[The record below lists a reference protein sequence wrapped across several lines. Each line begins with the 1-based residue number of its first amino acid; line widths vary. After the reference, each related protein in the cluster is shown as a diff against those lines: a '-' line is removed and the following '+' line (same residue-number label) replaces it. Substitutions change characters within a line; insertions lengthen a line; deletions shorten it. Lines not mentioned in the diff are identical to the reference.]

1 MYLHVGVA
9 KTGTTYL
16 QRLLFANRDLLKQN
30 GVIYPGSKPA
40 AHFLAS
46 MDLRE
51 SGFKGHHYP
60 GAEGMWERL
69 TAEANAFP
77 GIAVFSHETLAR
89 ARKRRIQQAI
99 AAFNTDDVQIVLTT
113 RDLARQLPAMWQEQ
127 VKNRNEQTYDDFL
140 AEVFAAADAGDK
152 AKRVKFWRPQ
162 DLIGLTKR
170 WAEIVGA
177 DKVTLVTVPPPGA
190 EPQELWRRFAA
201 ATELP
206 DVRYDFELEQHN
218 ASLGVVEAELLRRLN
233 SRLPADLDWPQY
245 ETRIKRRFAEHTLA
259 PAEPGPRLAVPEKWH
274 DQVAEISAK
283 TIDYL
288 RGSGCRVVGDLED
301 LRSDPAAPEGV
312 LPDEVSDAEVLDL
325 ALRILGTF
333 AARPEPGRAVRASRA
348 SRATLGRRAR
358 TMTQRVK
365 ERFSP

>member
-1 MYLHVGVA
+1 M
-9 KTGTTYL
+9 
-16 QRLLFANRDLLKQN
+16 
-30 GVIYPGSKPA
+30 IYPGSKPA

-51 SGFKGHHYP
+51 SGFKGHQYP

-69 TAEANAFP
+69 SAEANAFP

-89 ARKRRIQQAI
+89 ARKKRIKQAI
-99 AAFNTDDVQIVLTT
+99 SAFNTDDVQVVLTT

-140 AEVFAAADAGDK
+140 AEVFAAANAGDK

-162 DLIGLTKR
+162 DLVGLTER
-170 WAEIVGA
+170 WVDIVGA
-177 DKVTLVTVPPPGA
+177 DKVTIVTVPRPGA
-190 EPQELWRRFAA
+190 ERQELWRRFAT

-206 DVRYDFELEQHN
+206 DLRYDFDLEQEN
-218 ASLGVVEAELLRRLN
+218 VSLGVVEAELLRRLN
-233 SRLPADLDWPQY
+233 SRLPDDLDWPQY

-259 PAEPGPRLAVPEKWH
+259 PAEPAARLAVPEKWH
-274 DQVAEISAK
+274 AQIAEISAG

-301 LRSDPAAPEGV
+301 LRSEPAAPEG
-312 LPDEVSDAEVLDL
+312 PMPHEVTDGEVLDL
-325 ALRILGTF
+325 ALRILGTL
-333 AARPEPGRAVRASRA
+333 AARPLPGRASP
-348 SRATLGRRAR
+348 ATLSRRAR
-358 TMTQRVK
+358 TMVQRAK
-365 ERFSP
+365 RRLSS